1 MKIQRHSRL
10 RIQTG
15 FPELCSTQ
23 HCISQPQKRHKHVC
37 RIERETEGVI
47 KDSSRERKM
56 GRDDHGHIWVAFG
69 KKGRTFLPLRYELNK
84 EMILSRRE
92 GSKREYSPDG

>member
-1 MKIQRHSRL
+1 M
-10 RIQTG
+10 
-15 FPELCSTQ
+15 
-23 HCISQPQKRHKHVC
+23 
-37 RIERETEGVI
+37 I
-47 KDSSRERKM
+47 KGSSRERKM

>member
-1 MKIQRHSRL
+1 MDTSGL
-10 RIQTG
+10 LL
-15 FPELCSTQ
+15 E
-23 HCISQPQKRHKHVC
+23 
-37 RIERETEGVI
+37 
-47 KDSSRERKM
+47 
-56 GRDDHGHIWVAFG
+56 